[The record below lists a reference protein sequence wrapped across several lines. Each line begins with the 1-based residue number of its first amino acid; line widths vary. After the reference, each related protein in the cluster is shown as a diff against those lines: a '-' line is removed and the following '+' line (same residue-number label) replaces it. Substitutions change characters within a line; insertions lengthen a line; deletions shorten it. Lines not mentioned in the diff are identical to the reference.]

1 MALFKSTFDE
11 ADMSTD
17 YELVDKQT
25 ADLQKKS
32 NPKSKQILNDAI
44 DLAMKGDLSYLKKIT
59 HQSL

>member
-25 ADLQKKS
+25 ADLQKNLIQNQSKS
-32 NPKSKQILNDAI
+32 
-44 DLAMKGDLSYLKKIT
+44 
-59 HQSL
+59 